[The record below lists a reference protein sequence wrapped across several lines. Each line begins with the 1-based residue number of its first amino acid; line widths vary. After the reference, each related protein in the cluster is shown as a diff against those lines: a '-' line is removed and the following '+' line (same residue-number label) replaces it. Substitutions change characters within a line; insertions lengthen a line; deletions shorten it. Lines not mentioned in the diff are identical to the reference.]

1 MRSIPHVAW
10 ILLLFGP
17 FLALLGGCA
26 SDERVVTVAREAADR
41 QAQQSDHLAE
51 TVRAETQAHQ
61 EMARLQRDMQA
72 HQAEI
77 GRQRDALEA
86 ERREIAQQRR
96 TESLLAPMM
105 ESFGLL
111 LAVALVLGFCW
122 SLLIGLHR
130 EGEPEHTAVA
140 NELLLQEL
148 ILQQPEA
155 LPTAASPPSIAP
167 PPVAQDVDQTGCLL
181 S

>member
-1 MRSIPHVAW
+1 MRSITW

-17 FLALLGGCA
+17 FLALLSGCN
-26 SDERVVTVAREAADR
+26 DDGRVVAVAREAADR
-41 QAQQSDHLAE
+41 QAQQNTHMAE

-61 EMARLQRDMQA
+61 EMARLQRDVQA

-77 GRQRDALEA
+77 GRQRDVLEA

-96 TESLLAPMM
+96 SESLLAPMM

-122 SLLIGLHR
+122 SLLIGLNR
-130 EGEPEHTAVA
+130 EGEPEYTAVA

-148 ILQQPEA
+148 ILEQPEA
-155 LPTAASPPSIAP
+155 VPAAGAPTAITAL
-167 PPVAQDVDQTGCLL
+167 PVAQSVGQTGHLL